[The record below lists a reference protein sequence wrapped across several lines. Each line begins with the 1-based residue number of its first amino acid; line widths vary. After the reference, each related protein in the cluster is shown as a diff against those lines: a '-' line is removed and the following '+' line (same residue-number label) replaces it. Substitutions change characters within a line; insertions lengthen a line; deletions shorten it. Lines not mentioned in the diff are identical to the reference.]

1 MEIPQELLDLG
12 VTSLEQTE
20 LNLRSKNLTQ
30 LPESIGKLTKLEK
43 LYLNYNKLTDLPE
56 SFGNLTNLKELNLSG
71 NNYLSDLPESFGN
84 LTNLKEL
91 NLSGNYLSGLP
102 ESIGLLTNLKELNLS
117 GNFLSSLPENLE
129 NLKNLVG
136 LYIDTNKLDELPHDF
151 CDKMKHVSYWF
162 NYNYLDLDGSDG
174 FYKEFELEL
183 ELFGTIGKK
192 YNKKHTYMSDMN
204 EYEFKDLLDKY
215 QELHAKQTEFKTRED
230 GLLIFKNKEKYNPDF
245 IKRME
250 DKVEK
255 MIDEMDGVT
264 QVFLYHKMKK
274 SNCDFTLNE
283 RCEECELRDADD
295 YEEKYWRCYCKEIRL
310 NNLACDIGCPFRC

>member
-20 LNLRSKNLTQ
+20 LDLEFNNLTS
-30 LPESIGKLTKLEK
+30 LPESIGLLTNLER
-43 LYLNYNKLTDLPE
+43 LDLSANELTELPK
-56 SFGNLTNLKELNLSG
+56 SIGKLTNLKELNLTG
-71 NNYLSDLPESFGN
+71 NKLDELPESFGQ
-84 LTNLKEL
+84 LTKLEKL
-91 NLSGNYLSGLP
+91 RLSGNYLEELP

-283 RCEECELRDADD
+283 RCEECELRNADD
-295 YEEKYWRCYCKEIRL
+295 YEEKDWRCYCKEIRL